1 MVTSSECLLIHGP
14 TAPTIYRELKG
25 DLTEAILGLS
35 RPTLPPTGIPT
46 GIVRNSLR

>member
-14 TAPTIYRELKG
+14 TAPTIYRELNG

-35 RPTLPPTGIPT
+35 RPTLPPI
-46 GIVRNSLR
+46 GIVWNSLR